1 MNRILYENL
10 IQYILKNQERFYRLA
25 YPVKDNAPLADYVT
39 IGEETLFEVDA
50 EGILVISFPAGTVT
64 EEANGVQS
72 FRIQK
77 VDTN

>member
-1 MNRILYENL
+1 MQMENRME
-10 IQYILKNQERFYRLA
+10 KNPEISY

-50 EGILVISFPAGTVT
+50 EGILIISFPAGTVT